1 MSNKTASLGAPDQPP
16 PRPVSVPDVT
26 PQQPIEEALQR
37 ERHFV
42 SAVLDTIGALV
53 VVLDREGR
61 IARFNRACEQLTGYR
76 FEEIKNRPFWDFLLI
91 PGEIAPVKRVFE
103 TLRAGDFPLDFENY
117 WVSKD
122 GRRRLIA
129 WSNTVLTA
137 ADGSVEHIIGT
148 GIDITERRQAEQEIK
163 HMSSFPLLN
172 PNPVMEV
179 DLAGNLIFCN
189 PSTLKTLQQLGCEPD
204 ALLFLPADF
213 AAVVGEFEEPS
224 VSLLYRE
231 VAIGTAIF
239 AENIYRPP
247 DFGTIRIFATNIT
260 ERRHAEEQL
269 RYQAFL
275 LENVSDAIVASDV
288 NFVIQTWN
296 KAAEEMYGWRAAEV
310 IGKSV
315 SEVLRG
321 EFAVPVAETTR
332 QLYAEGSWK
341 GEVMHQC
348 KDGRRV
354 PVLASVRLLR
364 DETGQPIGAVSV
376 NRDITER
383 KQMEE
388 ALRQS
393 NDELQARNVEL
404 DAFAHTVAHDIKNPL
419 HLILGYAGMLVEN
432 FSAFSSAEVVHSLQ
446 FIERSSRKIN
456 SITDNLLL
464 LSQVP
469 PQDIIRAPLHMATIV
484 AEARLRVSHLIDD
497 QAHISVPDVW
507 PMGLGYEPWVEE
519 VWANLLS
526 NALKYAGRPAYIEL
540 GGERQAD
547 GLVCFWVRD
556 NGPGIAPANQ
566 ARLFEA
572 FYRVDTNHNSGHGLG
587 LAIVKRIVE
596 RLGGE
601 VSVQSSGVPGEGACF
616 RFTLPAAQPQAAGQ
630 PLDRNLP

>member
-1 MSNKTASLGAPDQPP
+1 MSNEVVSSGFPDQHLFHSVSM
-16 PRPVSVPDVT
+16 PVPT
-26 PQQPIEEALQR
+26 HPQPIEAALQH
-37 ERHFV
+37 ERQLV
-42 SAVLDTIGALV
+42 SAVLDIVGALV

-61 IARFNRACEQLTGYR
+61 IVRFNRACERVTGYR
-76 FEEIKNRPFWDFLLI
+76 FEEIKDRPLWEFLLL
-91 PGEIAPVKRVFE
+91 PAEIAPVRRIFE
-103 TLRAGDFPLDFENY
+103 TLRAGDFPLDFENH
-117 WVSKD
+117 WVTRD
-122 GRRRLIA
+122 GRQRLIA

-137 ADGSVEHIIGT
+137 ADGTVEYIIGT

-172 PNPVMEV
+172 PNPVLEV
-179 DLAGNLIFCN
+179 DLAGQLVFCN
-189 PSTLKTLQQLGCEPD
+189 PGTLETLRQLGCEPD

-213 AAVVGEFEEPS
+213 AAIVGEFEQPA

-231 VAIGTAIF
+231 VALGAAIF
-239 AENIYRPP
+239 AEHISCHS

-260 ERRHAEEQL
+260 ERKRAEEQL

-288 NFVIQTWN
+288 NFMIQSWN
-296 KAAEEMYGWRAAEV
+296 KAAEELYGWQAAEV

-315 SEVLRG
+315 TEILRG
-321 EFAVPVAETTR
+321 EFAVPVADTTH
-332 QLYAEGSWK
+332 QLFTEGSWK
-341 GEVMHQC
+341 GEVIHWC

-354 PVLASVRLLR
+354 PVLAAVRLLR
-364 DETGQPIGAVSV
+364 DEAGQPIGAVSV

-393 NDELQARNVEL
+393 NIELQARNVEL

-419 HLILGYAGMLVEN
+419 HLIIGYAGVLIE
-432 FSAFSSAEVVHSLQ
+432 SYPALSSDEALHSLQ
-446 FIERSSRKIN
+446 LIERSGEKLN

-464 LSQVP
+464 LSQVHQ
-469 PQDIIRAPLHMATIV
+469 QDIIRTPLEMAAIV
-484 AEARLRVSHLIDD
+484 AEARQRVAHLIDT
-497 QAHISVPDVW
+497 QTCLSVPAAW
-507 PMGLGYEPWVEE
+507 PTALGYEPWLEE
-519 VWANLLS
+519 VWVNLLS
-526 NALKYAGRPAYIEL
+526 NALKYAGRPACIEL

-547 GLVCFWVRD
+547 DLLRFWVRD

-572 FYRVDTNHNSGHGLG
+572 FYQVAARQGSGHGLG
-587 LAIVKRIVE
+587 LSIVKRIVE
-596 RLGGE
+596 KLGGE

-616 RFTLPAAQPQAAGQ
+616 SFTLPAA
-630 PLDRNLP
+630 

>member
-1 MSNKTASLGAPDQPP
+1 MSNEVASLSTPDQAPL
-16 PRPVSVPDVT
+16 RLASVPDVT
-26 PQQPIEEALQR
+26 QPQEAETALQH

-53 VVLDREGR
+53 VVLDHEGR
-61 IARFNRACEQLTGYR
+61 IVRFNRACEKVTGYHFDEIKDR
-76 FEEIKNRPFWDFLLI
+76 LLWEALLVAEEIT
-91 PGEIAPVKRVFE
+91 PVKRVFE

-117 WVSKD
+117 WVTKD

-137 ADGSVEHIIGT
+137 ADGTVEHIIGT

-179 DLAGNLIFCN
+179 DLAGKLVFCN
-189 PSTLKTLQQLGCEPD
+189 PSTLRALQQLGCEPD
-204 ALLFLPADF
+204 ALLFLPPDF
-213 AAVVGEFEEPS
+213 AAIVEEFEEPS

-231 VAIGTAIF
+231 VAIGPAIF

-247 DFGTIRIFATNIT
+247 DFGTIRIFGTNIT
-260 ERRHAEEQL
+260 ERKHAEEQL

-275 LENVSDAIVASDV
+275 LENVSDAIVATDV
-288 NFVIQTWN
+288 NFVIQNWN
-296 KAAEEMYGWRAAEV
+296 KAAEELYGWRAEEV
-310 IGKSV
+310 IGRLV
-315 SEVLRG
+315 TEVLRG
-321 EFAVPVAETTR
+321 EFTVPVAETTR

-341 GEVMHQC
+341 GEVIHRC

-364 DETGQPIGAVSV
+364 DGTSQPIGAVSV

-383 KQMEE
+383 KKMEE

-393 NDELQARNVEL
+393 NAELQARNVEL

-469 PQDIIRAPLHMATIV
+469 QQDIIRAPLHMATIV

-497 QAHISVPDVW
+497 RTHISVPDTW
-507 PMGLGYEPWVEE
+507 PIGLGYEPWVEE
-519 VWANLLS
+519 VWTNLLS
-526 NALKYAGRPAYIEL
+526 NALKYVGRPAYIEL

-556 NGPGIAPANQ
+556 NGPGIASANQ

-596 RLGGE
+596 RLGGA

-616 RFTLPAAQPQAAGQ
+616 SFALPAA
-630 PLDRNLP
+630 